1 MRVLIAHGGFDLV
14 LGSLIAISS
23 LAYARGVVRLWR
35 KAGTGR
41 GIRIVDVVRFTL
53 GMTALVAALL
63 SPIDSLAPR
72 SFAMHM
78 IEHEMLMVIAAP
90 LLVLSRP
97 LEAWAFA
104 LPRNARHTLS
114 ACARVPALVRFFA
127 AMTAPVS
134 ATIVHAIALWVW
146 HAPVLFAAAIAS
158 EPLHVLQHLCFFAS
172 ALAFWWAVFGGAA
185 RSPRPVSLAC
195 LFATMLQTSA
205 LGALITLAPS
215 PWYASGGEARVFGL
229 TPLADQQLGGLIM
242 WLPGGAA
249 YIVVALA
256 IVAIW
261 LAPPRVRGSFS
272 DAARKRRSAASRF
285 A

>member
-1 MRVLIAHGGFDLV
+1 MRFLIAVACLLV
-14 LGSLIAISS
+14 IASV
-23 LAYARGVVRLWR
+23 AYARGVARLWR

-41 GIRIVDVVRFTL
+41 GIRIADVVRFVL
-53 GMTALVAALL
+53 GMVALAVALL
-63 SPIDSLAPR
+63 SPIDALAPR
-72 SFAMHM
+72 SFALHM

-104 LPRNARHTLS
+104 LPRNARHTLP
-114 ACARVPALVRFFA
+114 ACARMPALVRFFD

-134 ATIVHAIALWVW
+134 ATAVHAIALWVW
-146 HAPVLFAAAIAS
+146 HVPVLFAAALAS

-172 ALAFWWAVFGGAA
+172 ALVFWWAVFGGAA
-185 RSPRPVSLAC
+185 RSPRPISLAC

-215 PWYASGGEARVFGL
+215 PWYAGAVDARVFGL

-249 YIVVALA
+249 YVVVALA
-256 IVAIW
+256 IVAAW
-261 LAPPRVRGSFS
+261 LAPPKVRGSLS

>member
-1 MRVLIAHGGFDLV
+1 MRFLIAVTCLLF
-14 LGSLIAISS
+14 IASV
-23 LAYARGVVRLWR
+23 AYARGVARLWR

-41 GIRIVDVVRFTL
+41 GIRIADVVRFVL
-53 GMTALVAALL
+53 GMAALAVALL
-63 SPIDSLAPR
+63 SPIDALAPH
-72 SFAMHM
+72 SFALHM

-114 ACARVPALVRFFA
+114 ACARLPALVRFFD

-134 ATIVHAIALWVW
+134 ATAVHAIALWVW
-146 HAPVLFAAAIAS
+146 HVPVLFAAALAS

-172 ALAFWWAVFGGAA
+172 ALAFWWAVFGGAG
-185 RSPRPVSLAC
+185 RSPQPVSLAC

-215 PWYASGGEARVFGL
+215 PWYAGAVDARVFGL

-242 WLPGGAA
+242 WLPGGGA
-249 YIVVALA
+249 YVVVALA
-256 IVAIW
+256 IVAAW
-261 LAPPRVRGSFS
+261 LAPPKVRGSFS
-272 DAARKRRSAASRF
+272 DAARKPRSAASRF